1 MTRIDI
7 DVENY
12 GQGGEGPHRAGMA
25 IVRLNGEVVAKLRT
39 DEGFSFE
46 IGKPP
51 VATITRQEQ
60 PPRPLDRPSV
70 PSNRHQATAVWPHPS
85 EGDDPI

>member
-51 VATITRQEQ
+51 VATITKQ
-60 PPRPLDRPSV
+60 PPRPSVPSV

>member
-51 VATITRQEQ
+51 VATITKQ
-60 PPRPLDRPSV
+60 PPRPSV